1 MTELY
6 ETNCTTVAEALAS
19 ENWKDRLIGEYN
31 FVQQKE
37 EKLYNTLI
45 AYDSGHLNFKLN
57 CDPKLLKAQ
66 LNAMST
72 YSYILAIRME
82 AEHINPNLKKA
93 DTKPEVNEEKNE
105 EEGSDVFDNMI
116 KSFENLVS
124 SLQEELEKEEPKHK
138 NEEEK
143 PIFTPVTCPNP
154 NCDVAMETS
163 KPDDLNYCPSC
174 GTKLVKGTKDA

>member
-6 ETNCTTVAEALAS
+6 QTNCTTVEEALAS

-37 EKLYNTLI
+37 EKLYSTLI
-45 AYDSGHLNFKLN
+45 AHDSGRLNFKLN
-57 CDPKLLKAQ
+57 CDPRLLKAQ

-82 AEHINPNLKKA
+82 VEHINPDLKKT
-93 DTKPEVNEEKNE
+93 DTKSEVNEEKNE
-105 EEGSDVFDNMI
+105 EEETNVFDNMI

-124 SLQEELEKEEPKHK
+124 SLQEEIETEETKK
-138 NEEEK
+138 TT
-143 PIFTPVTCPNP
+143 IACPNP
-154 NCDVAMETS
+154 NCDMAMETS
-163 KPDDLNYCPSC
+163 KPDDLKYCPFC